1 MKTISHTPVTIP
13 TSAFTFCR
21 FGSAILVWL
30 AWYLASIPLT
40 LAITLMFFIASIV
53 GVAKSPLVF
62 LYTNTIE
69 RLFPSKLELVDASAI
84 RFAHGLATILAT
96 VCLILL
102 LIYQPAGVV
111 ALFCFAIL
119 KTITALGFCP
129 AAKLHG
135 CLMSGG
141 TCCAF
146 LKKRKKQ

>member
-1 MKTISHTPVTIP
+1 MKSISHTPVTIP
-13 TSAFTFCR
+13 THAFTFCR

-30 AWYLASIPLT
+30 ALYLGSIQLT
-40 LAITLMFFIASIV
+40 FVIALMFFIASIV

-69 RLFPSKLELVDASAI
+69 RLFPSAPELVDASAI

-96 VCLILL
+96 ICLILL
-102 LIYQPAGVV
+102 LIYQPAGFV
-111 ALFCFAIL
+111 ALFCFAML
-119 KTITALGFCP
+119 KSISALGFCP
-129 AAKLHG
+129 ASKLHG

-146 LKKRKKQ
+146 LKKGKKQ